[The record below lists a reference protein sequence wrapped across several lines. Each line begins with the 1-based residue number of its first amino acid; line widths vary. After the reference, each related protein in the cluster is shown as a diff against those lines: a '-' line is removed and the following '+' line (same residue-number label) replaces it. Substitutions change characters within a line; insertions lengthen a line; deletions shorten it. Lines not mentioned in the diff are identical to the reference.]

1 MNDEPND
8 EDKPKDEPAPPALMD
23 VTNTPEKP
31 KVVEEKPKPVVVEK
45 PIIYKPKGSAKT
57 ARGSSK
63 RALKRQQKREKA
75 QALKKLE
82 KEMARKLKKEN
93 DREARAVEKG
103 QVQEVQLVVKT
114 ELTDDM
120 AGFAEFQRV
129 FSKFKTPDQL
139 KKEKEEREAEEKR
152 LEEEEAKGV
161 AAAAA
166 EHAASLVVEKPGD
179 APLSRKELKKRN
191 RLSIADLKQ
200 LVERPNVV
208 ELHDCNSA
216 DPKLLVHLK
225 SYRNTVPVPS
235 HWAQK
240 RKYLQNKR
248 GYEKPQFELPDFIAA
263 TGVAEI
269 RTSVQDKA
277 TEATSKQKQRARTHG
292 KLSGTAIDYEA
303 LHDAFFK
310 FQTKPWMT
318 DFGSM
323 YYEGREFEVKL
334 KTKRP
339 GELTDELRRALAL
352 ADETSPPPWL
362 FNMQRFG
369 PPPSYNNLKIPGVN
383 TPIPPGARYGYGPGE
398 WGKPPVDEYGRPLYG
413 DVFGTEKKEDAE
425 LDSVDKTQWGV
436 VQEEEEEDDDEEE
449 EDEDEDEDDED
460 DDMESGMESIS
471 SMTSGTDTP
480 ETLQLRKKDAST
492 SESSEPEK
500 PKQLY
505 QVLEQTKT
513 GIGSKELF
521 GSSHSYSL
529 PQQSD
534 AERRIAAK
542 QAKAKGEVHLALNP
556 EDLEGLD
563 AMTLKRKYEAQL
575 EAETVSKHPV
585 QRESG
590 DDESAMKKRK
600 MQKAAGDKKKFKY
613 KF

>member
-1 MNDEPND
+1 
-8 EDKPKDEPAPPALMD
+8 MD
-23 VTNTPEKP
+23 VTNTPEK
-31 KVVEEKPKPVVVEK
+31 VEKPKPKKVEK
-45 PIIYKPKGSAKT
+45 PIIFKPKGASTTAK
-57 ARGSSK
+57 GSTK
-63 RALKRQQKREKA
+63 RALKRQQKKEKA
-75 QALKKLE
+75 RALKALE
-82 KEMARKLKKEN
+82 MEMATKLKREN
-93 DREARAVEKG
+93 NREARAIEKG
-103 QVQEVQLVVKT
+103 AVEEVQLVVQPVLD
-114 ELTDDM
+114 EQM

-129 FSKFKTPDQL
+129 FSMFKTPDQL
-139 KKEKEEREAEEKR
+139 KKLKEERDAEEKR
-152 LEEEEAKGV
+152 LEAEEAKELADHAAE
-161 AAAAA
+161 AAA
-166 EHAASLVVEKPGD
+166 LVVVEKDGEEK
-179 APLSRKELKKRN
+179 LSRKEIKRRN

-200 LVERPNVV
+200 LVDRPNVV

-225 SYRNTVPVPS
+225 SCRNTVPVPS

-240 RKYLQNKR
+240 RKFLQNKR

-263 TGVAEI
+263 TGIGDI
-269 RTSVQDKA
+269 RTAIQDKA
-277 TEATSKQKQRARTHG
+277 SDATSKQKQRARTSG
-292 KLSGTAIDYEA
+292 KLSGTAIDYEQ

-310 FQTKPWMT
+310 YQTKPWMT

-339 GELTDELRRALAL
+339 GELSDELRRALAL
-352 ADETSPPPWL
+352 VDDTAPAPWL

-369 PPPSYNNLKIPGVN
+369 PPPSYKNLKIPGVN

-398 WGKPPVDEYGRPLYG
+398 WGKPPVDDFGRPLYG
-413 DVFGTEKKEDAE
+413 DVFGTEKKDENETSD
-425 LDSVDKTQWGV
+425 LDKTHWGV
-436 VQEEEEEDDDEEE
+436 VAEEDEEEEEDDDE
-449 EDEDEDEDDED
+449 DEDEDEDDDE

-480 ETLQLRKKDAST
+480 ETLQLRKKDAS
-492 SESSEPEK
+492 ESSESEK

-513 GIGSKELF
+513 GVGASQLF
-521 GSSHSYSL
+521 GSSHSYAL
-529 PQQSD
+529 PKESE
-534 AERRIAAK
+534 AEKRIAAK

-585 QRESG
+585 QREQG
-590 DDESAMKKRK
+590 DDESALKKRK
-600 MQKAAGDKKKFKY
+600 MQKPQGDKKKFKY